1 MSSRACNLPRSAFGT
16 PRWSLAAGALFLI
29 ALCIAI
35 LPDSLQAQS
44 RLLNK
49 PAPEFVRT
57 DLSGSQVDLKALRGK
72 VVLLNFWPTWCGPCQ
87 VELPQFQAWQDKYGT
102 AGLQVIAVS
111 MDDDAAPVRAAVRKL
126 HLRLP
131 VVMGDDKL
139 GSLYGGV
146 LGLPITFLIARDG
159 TVADRHEGAADPPMM
174 ERKVRALL
182 ALHPAID
189 GGSSAAF

>member
-1 MSSRACNLPRSAFGT
+1 VSSRASSFRRGAAGTLCRS
-16 PRWSLAAGALFLI
+16 WAAGAVFLI
-29 ALCIAI
+29 ALSIAI

-44 RLLNK
+44 KLLNK

-57 DLSGSQVDLKALRGK
+57 DLSGRQVDLKALRGK
-72 VVLLNFWPTWCGPCQ
+72 VVLLNFWATWCGPCQ
-87 VELPQFQAWQDKYGT
+87 VELPQFQAWQDKYGSE
-102 AGLQVIAVS
+102 GLQVIAVS
-111 MDDDAAPVRAAVRKL
+111 MDDEAAPVRAAVRRM

-159 TVADRHEGAADPPMM
+159 TVVDRHEGAADPPMM

-182 ALHPAID
+182 ALHPAIHR
-189 GGSSAAF
+189 GSDAAF

>member
-1 MSSRACNLPRSAFGT
+1 M

-29 ALCIAI
+29 ALCMAI
-35 LPDSLQAQS
+35 LPDSLHAQS
-44 RLLNK
+44 SLLNK

-57 DLSGSQVDLKALRGK
+57 DLSGRQVDLKALRGK
-72 VVLLNFWPTWCGPCQ
+72 VVLLNFWATWCGPCQ
-87 VELPQFQAWQDKYGT
+87 VELPQFQAWQDKYSS

-111 MDDDAAPVRAAVRKL
+111 MDDDATPVRAAVRKL

-131 VVMGDDKL
+131 VVMGDDKF

-159 TVADRHEGAADPPMM
+159 TVVDRHEGAVDPPMM

-182 ALHPAID
+182 ALHSSMP
-189 GGSSAAF
+189 GGSGAAL

>member
-1 MSSRACNLPRSAFGT
+1 MSSRASSFRRGAAGTLCRS
-16 PRWSLAAGALFLI
+16 WAAGAVFLI
-29 ALCIAI
+29 ALSIAI

-44 RLLNK
+44 KLLNK

-57 DLSGSQVDLKALRGK
+57 DLSGRQVDLKELQGK
-72 VVLLNFWPTWCGPCQ
+72 VVLLNFWATWCGPCQ
-87 VELPQFQAWQDKYGT
+87 VELPQFQAWQDKYGSE
-102 AGLQVIAVS
+102 GLQVIAVS
-111 MDDDAAPVRAAVRKL
+111 MDDEAAPVRAAVRKM

-159 TVADRHEGAADPPMM
+159 TVVDRHEGAADPPMM
-174 ERKVRALL
+174 ERKVRTLL
-182 ALHPAID
+182 ALHPAIH
-189 GGSSAAF
+189 

>member
-1 MSSRACNLPRSAFGT
+1 M
-16 PRWSLAAGALFLI
+16 
-29 ALCIAI
+29 
-35 LPDSLQAQS
+35 
-44 RLLNK
+44 LLNR
-49 PAPEFVRT
+49 PAPQFVRT
-57 DLSGSQVDLKALRGK
+57 DLSGRPVDLKAFRGK
-72 VVLLNFWPTWCGPCQ
+72 VVLLNFWATWCGPCL
-87 VELPQFQAWQDKYGT
+87 VELPQFQAWQQEYGS

-111 MDDDAAPVRAAVRKL
+111 MDDDAAPVRAAVRKM

-159 TVADRHEGAADPPMM
+159 TVVDRHEGAADTPMM

-182 ALHPAID
+182 ALHPAIP
-189 GGSSAAF
+189 GGSGARF